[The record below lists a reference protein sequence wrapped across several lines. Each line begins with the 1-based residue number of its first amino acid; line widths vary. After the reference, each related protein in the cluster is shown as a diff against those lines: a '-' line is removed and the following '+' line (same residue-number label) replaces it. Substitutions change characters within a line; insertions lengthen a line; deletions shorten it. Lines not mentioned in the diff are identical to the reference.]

1 MNRLVIIGN
10 GFDMAH
16 GLKTSYM
23 NFINWYW
30 DQRVYGFI
38 GNTTNVSQDCLC
50 KLVIKV
56 FLSEYILYVVFS
68 II

>member
-23 NFINWYW
+23 DFINWYW
-30 DQRVYGFI
+30 DRRVDAFV
-38 GNTTNVSQDCLC
+38 GNISKVSEDSLC
-50 KLVIKV
+50 KLTIKDNPN
-56 FLSEYILYVVFS
+56 LIPNWGS
-68 II
+68 ISL